1 MRLIGVIATIGGGF
15 YKIWENSIQDCQ
27 QLKEQVLMYLV
38 SQKTRAEIAKSNER
52 ISLLEK
58 DNKDNDISGISK
70 NEKQVAI
77 LSKEV
82 EVLKLQ
88 IQELK
93 LKSQNPLAN

>member
-15 YKIWENSIQDCQ
+15 MLGENSIQDCQ
-27 QLKEQVLMYLV
+27 QLKEQVLMYQV
-38 SQKTRAEIAKSNER
+38 SQKTQLKLLKSNER

-77 LSKEV
+77 LSK
-82 EVLKLQ
+82 
-88 IQELK
+88 
-93 LKSQNPLAN
+93 KSRSFKITNTRT